1 MDFEVMEETN
11 IQSTET
17 SEIADEH
24 KILPRRGWRDPAE
37 YDRVMY
43 RTLALIEQA
52 ELAYREK
59 MMNANPD
66 RLM

>member
-1 MDFEVMEETN
+1 MEETN
-11 IQSTET
+11 IQSTEIQT
-17 SEIADEH
+17 VVDEP

-43 RTLALIEQA
+43 RTLALIEKA

-66 RLM
+66 RLCD

>member
-1 MDFEVMEETN
+1 MEETKIESIE
-11 IQSTET
+11 IQPS
-17 SEIADEH
+17 ADES

-43 RTLALIEQA
+43 RTLALIEKA

-59 MMNANPD
+59 MLNASLLQP
-66 RLM
+66 

>member
-1 MDFEVMEETN
+1 MAETK
-11 IQSTET
+11 IQAAET
-17 SEIADEH
+17 PAIADDS

-43 RTLALIEQA
+43 RTLALIEKA

-59 MMNANPD
+59 MLNSQALPD
-66 RLM
+66 SACEKF